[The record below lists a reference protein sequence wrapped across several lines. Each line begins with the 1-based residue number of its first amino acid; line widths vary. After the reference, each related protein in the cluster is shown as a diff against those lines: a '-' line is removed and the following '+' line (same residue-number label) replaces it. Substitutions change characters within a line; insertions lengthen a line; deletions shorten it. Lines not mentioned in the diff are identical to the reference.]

1 MPHDDTLIKLQER
14 LGHRFSDQEKLKVA
28 LTHSSTRSDN
38 NYERLEFLGDRVLG
52 LVMATI
58 LFETFP
64 DEAEGDLAKR
74 HAVLVQGQM
83 LAGIAKDIGLGD
95 VMILSDAERIA
106 GGHENENILA
116 DSMEAILGALYL
128 DAGLDV
134 CARLIKEL
142 WNETVRVM
150 TEPPVDPKTALQE
163 WAQGRGLPLPDY
175 ELVGK
180 EGPDYSINR
189 HFDLL
194 YMKSLQ
200 GVDNIHF
207 LGHVD
212 PETFHDDSRRDAD
225 LIGCSCWM
233 LRRDRGSKNSCLR
246 PKKKT
251 FLKTRS

>member
-1 MPHDDTLIKLQER
+1 MVSDDPLEKLQER
-14 LGHRFSDQEKLKVA
+14 LGHSFSDQGKLKAA

-74 HAVLVQGQM
+74 HAALVQGQM
-83 LAGIAKDIGLGD
+83 LADIAKNIGLGE
-95 VMILSDAERIA
+95 VVILSDAERIA
-106 GGHENENILA
+106 GGHENEHILA

-142 WNETVRVM
+142 WNETIHVM
-150 TEPPVDPKTALQE
+150 TEPPIDPKTALQE
-163 WAQGRGLPLPDY
+163 WAQGRGLPLPEY

-180 EGPDYSINR
+180 EGPDHAPI
-189 HFDLL
+189 FDIRVTVKGYPPRISRELSMRKAEKQAAAMLL
-194 YMKSLQ
+194 THLEEQ
-200 GVDNIHF
+200 G
-207 LGHVD
+207 
-212 PETFHDDSRRDAD
+212 
-225 LIGCSCWM
+225 
-233 LRRDRGSKNSCLR
+233 
-246 PKKKT
+246 
-251 FLKTRS
+251 